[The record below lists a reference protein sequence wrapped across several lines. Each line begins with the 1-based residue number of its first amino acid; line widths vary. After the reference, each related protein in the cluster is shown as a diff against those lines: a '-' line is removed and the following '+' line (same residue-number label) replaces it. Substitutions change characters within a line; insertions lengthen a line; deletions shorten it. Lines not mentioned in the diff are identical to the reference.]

1 MKSLKQYD
9 KTGWLLLFILAASLI
24 LSQTP
29 LAHWITLENLQQNK
43 EMLKNYVEQ
52 HYVIS
57 VIGYILLYILVAAT
71 AIPGAILLNLAG
83 GFLFGILPA
92 VVYVNIGATG
102 GAVFCFLLA
111 RHLGKEWVYK
121 KYGKKI
127 SKLNRELE
135 EYGKNYLL
143 TIRFILILPFFLI
156 NILAGVTNVSA
167 KTFLWTTALG
177 NLPGSI
183 IYTMVGK
190 NLGDIQSTKD
200 LFSPKILGIFLL
212 LTAFSLLPIFIKK
225 KKNKKRDRRH

>member
-1 MKSLKQYD
+1 MKSIKRYD
-9 KTGWLLLFILAASLI
+9 KTGWALVFIVVASLI
-24 LSQTP
+24 LSQTR
-29 LAHWITLENLQQNK
+29 LVDWITLENLQQNK
-43 EMLKNYVEQ
+43 ELLKDYVSQ
-52 HYVIS
+52 HYITS
-57 VIGYILLYILVAAT
+57 IIGYILLYILVAAT
-71 AIPGAILLNLAG
+71 AIPGAILLNLTG
-83 GFLFGILPA
+83 GFLFGVLPA
-92 VVYVNIGATG
+92 IVYVNIGATG

-111 RHLGKEWVYK
+111 RYLGKEWVYK

-143 TIRFILILPFFLI
+143 TIRFIPILPFFLI

-200 LFSPKILGIFLL
+200 LFSPKIIGIFLL

-225 KKNKKRDRRH
+225 KKKKKHDQ

>member
-92 VVYVNIGATG
+92 ILYVNIGATG
-102 GAVFCFLLA
+102 GAVFCFLVA
-111 RHLGKEWVYK
+111 RYLGKDWVYR

-127 SKLNRELE
+127 SKLNRELDN
-135 EYGKNYLL
+135 YGKNYLL
-143 TIRFILILPFFLI
+143 TVRFIPILPFFLI

-177 NLPGSI
+177 SLPGSVV
-183 IYTMVGK
+183 YAVVGK
-190 NLGDIQSTKD
+190 NLGNIQSSRE
-200 LFSPKILGIFLL
+200 LFSPKIIGIFVILA
-212 LTAFSLLPIFIKK
+212 AFSLFPIFMKK
-225 KKNKKRDRRH
+225 KKMKK